1 MRRFAATASV
11 AHDALSTTRS
21 LTAPVRRSVASPVKS
36 WWWSPLRASCRHS
49 FSLSGSIGA
58 QALRRNRSQGWYTHT
73 RQLLFAARFVRLAH
87 VWSVVARQLFSTA
100 SAAPAMFVSCRTLL
114 ARAAMKRRMAEPA
127 PMQPQLNLTSFI
139 GLPIGVTSGS
149 HRLRLI
155 SSAAYGAGVLDSGN
169 GRTSAR

>member
-1 MRRFAATASV
+1 MPAFLGNPLPTQPPQQGFKPPDGSV
-11 AHDALSTTRS
+11 AAQMQRQQMDSLYQRHQVLSPMHAIGLPPGYAS
-21 LTAPVRRSVASPVKS
+21 LY
-36 WWWSPLRASCRHS
+36 PL
-49 FSLSGSIGA
+49 
-58 QALRRNRSQGWYTHT
+58 
-73 RQLLFAARFVRLAH
+73 
-87 VWSVVARQLFSTA
+87 
-100 SAAPAMFVSCRTLL
+100 PAM
-114 ARAAMKRRMAEPA
+114 APA